1 MPRRVLATIPSAS
14 LGALQAAVLG
24 TVQGLTEFVPV
35 SSSAHLVI
43 VPFLLGWPVPD
54 LAFDAAV
61 HLGTAL
67 AVAVYFAADLAGVLA
82 SGTRVALGRARDG
95 DRERARLIPLLAVGT
110 VPAAVAGLLG
120 ERLFEELF
128 TSSEDVER
136 IGAPIVGLFLLG
148 TAALLFLGEAVLA
161 RRDGRGRG
169 VERLRYRDAVLIGLF
184 QAAAIAPGI
193 SRSGA
198 TIVAGLFL
206 GLRRE
211 ASARFSFLLSLPAI
225 LGAAIVSLPEVPAGA
240 DLGPMLAGGATA
252 AAAGFA
258 AIAFLLRYLRTR
270 TMRPFAVYCVL
281 ASAVTLVTWMIRT

>member
-1 MPRRVLATIPSAS
+1 MPRRVLGAVA
-14 LGALQAAVLG
+14 GALTTFQAAVLG
-24 TVQGLTEFVPV
+24 VVQGLTEFVPV
-35 SSSAHLVI
+35 SSSAHLVL

-54 LAFDAAV
+54 LAFDTAV

-67 AVAVYFAADLAGVLA
+67 AVVAYFASDLAGILT
-82 SGTRVALGRARDG
+82 SGLRVALRRGREKDG
-95 DRERARLIPLLAVGT
+95 ERARLIPLLAVAT

-136 IGAPIVGLFLLG
+136 IGALVVGLFLLV
-148 TAALLFLGEAVLA
+148 TAGLLFLGEAVLA
-161 RRDGRGRG
+161 RRGGAGRGIEG
-169 VERLRYRDAVLIGLF
+169 VGYLDALVVGLF

-198 TIVAGLFL
+198 TIVAGLVI

-225 LGAAIVSLPEVPAGA
+225 LGAAILSLPDVPEGA
-240 DLGPMLAGGATA
+240 DLGPMVWA
-252 AAAGFA
+252 AAAAAVSGFA

-270 TMRPFAVYCVL
+270 TMRPFAVYCML
-281 ASAVTLVTWMIRT
+281 ASAVTIGVWAVRS